1 MTTTNAKPLIEPVY
15 TIPEVCEILKLSR
28 WTIGRWIDAGKI
40 KAVNINPDKKG
51 RRELRVKQSVL
62 DKLLGGA
69 ATPDDEA
76 PKRNHRRVADK
87 AKRKRLL
94 TTNNYL

>member
-1 MTTTNAKPLIEPVY
+1 MTTAKPLIETLY
-15 TIPEVCEILKLSR
+15 TIPEVCQILKLSR
-28 WTIGRWIDAGKI
+28 WTIGRWIEAGKI

-62 DKLLGGA
+62 DKLLGGLA
-69 ATPDDEA
+69 VPDDEA
-76 PKRNHRRVADK
+76 PKRNRRVVDK

-94 TTNNYL
+94 TTSNYL